1 MWPVNWQQLCGKGK
15 RGGSLRGP
23 GHSDEER
30 QAEGAPWETAWANS
44 HNNTSTRAPVF
55 EWNQAGRKE
64 EIRTKVICQQTP
76 WNPALRSREGNFS
89 RENFEGAKPMIKVG
103 KIKKKGWTHW
113 LCEKQTLLVSWR
125 FLFVAE
131 KKMKEKEQDRWK
143 RKREKVWK
151 HVLCR
156 ST

>member
-103 KIKKKGWTHW
+103 KIKKRVK
-113 LCEKQTLLVSWR
+113 TLTMWKADSVGELTVPVCCR
-125 FLFVAE
+125 KENEGKRTRQV
-131 KKMKEKEQDRWK
+131 KKEK
-143 RKREKVWK
+143 RKSLKACSV
-151 HVLCR
+151 
-156 ST
+156 